1 MWINVVTV
9 TNIPKPIDAT
19 YVWSAHIHDL
29 SVRRS
34 QQRSQRSTVQGVGRV
49 GVIRLQCHKRSL
61 RNPARSGHVGDFA
74 PPRGGSARCSEP
86 WQAQ

>member
-19 YVWSAHIHDL
+19 YVLSALFPDL
-29 SVRRS
+29 SVR
-34 QQRSQRSTVQGVGRV
+34 RSQRSTVQGVGRV

-61 RNPARSGHVGDFA
+61 GGRTLSGHVGDFA